1 MAVYPWMKWIP
12 IFWKNRIFFQLQKL
26 TITTLWLIDKTFLMM
41 QWKMCYS
48 RKKSNRASWRY
59 TFLKS
64 PLEYLHLSLYP
75 CKFKTKKA
83 FTTGN
88 SAKLCDTPGNSK
100 VENQDLWKIYMNFS
114 PSSLE
119 TTSFSWPLEFPHGP
133 SSNIP
138 GMSSPVSVWIFSA
151 IS

>member
-48 RKKSNRASWRY
+48 RKKSNRASWGY

-88 SAKLCDTPGNSK
+88 FAKLCDTPGNSN

-119 TTSFSWPLEFPHGP
+119 TTSFSCPLEFPHGP
-133 SSNIP
+133 SSNSP
-138 GMSSPVSVWIFSA
+138 GMSSPVPVWIFSA

>member
-1 MAVYPWMKWIP
+1 
-12 IFWKNRIFFQLQKL
+12 
-26 TITTLWLIDKTFLMM
+26 
-41 QWKMCYS
+41 MCYS
-48 RKKSNRASWRY
+48 RKKSNKASWGY

-64 PLEYLHLSLYP
+64 PLEYLDLSLYP

-88 SAKLCDTPGNSK
+88 SANLCDTPGNSK

-119 TTSFSWPLEFPHGP
+119 IPLVLFDPWNFHMVLPQILLECPHP
-133 SSNIP
+133 SLFGFFLQYLNDQRTYDNIQKLAT
-138 GMSSPVSVWIFSA
+138 GQGDDCITCYLLDYVCFKIIIRW
-151 IS
+151 